1 MKAIHILV
9 MDNLKDKV
17 GSQINEKIS
26 QNVSVEHEISGKAK
40 RAYISLVE
48 VSSLDHEILD
58 DTMKC
63 RTFVAKA
70 LLS

>member
-9 MDNLKDKV
+9 KDNLKDKLW
-17 GSQINEKIS
+17 SQINEKIY
-26 QNVSVEHEISGKAK
+26 QNVSVEHEINGKAK
-40 RAYISLVE
+40 STYISLVK

-63 RTFVAKA
+63 RTFEAKA